1 MLSSQGMEG
10 KMDKLGERLIR
21 DREKIL
27 DLRTRADQAEV
38 TARKLRREAD
48 EIERLSE
55 LSRFER

>member
-1 MLSSQGMEG
+1 MSSQGMEG
-10 KMDKLGERLIR
+10 KMGKLGERLIR

>member
-1 MLSSQGMEG
+1 
-10 KMDKLGERLIR
+10 MDKLGERLIR